1 MKNTITT
8 ILICALGLSSCR
20 LVSVDTHT
28 MVDAVGHT
36 EYHIM
41 YQQPPVEIFE
51 QAGELYARVQVVE
64 YPFWRKNIIAVS
76 SWVPTTEGLYW
87 RDFPQW
93 KYANPSDRISGPI
106 YIYYGLDEDTVNIL
120 NERHRLSLVY
130 KKAPEHV
137 YIEEADWMGGTK
149 VATVSWNPSPCY
161 LSKRNTFNRALTPLT
176 YTLKVADPILSVAL
190 TLVGCPIMAL
200 GYDLPKDIYYI
211 VSGKQKNTRF

>member
-41 YQQPPVEIFE
+41 YQQPPVEIVE
-51 QAGELYARVQVVE
+51 RAGELYARVQVVE

-76 SWVPTTEGLYW
+76 SWVPTTEGVDW

-93 KYANPSDRISGPI
+93 KYPLPADRISGPI

-137 YIEEADWMGGTK
+137 YVEEADWMGGTK
-149 VATVSWNPSPCY
+149 VAMVPGVPSCY
-161 LSKRNTFNRALTPLT
+161 LSKRNTLNRALTPLT
-176 YTLKVADPILSVAL
+176 YTLKVADPILSVAA
-190 TLVGCPIMAL
+190 TLVGSPIMAL

-211 VSGKQKNTRF
+211 VSSKQKNTRF